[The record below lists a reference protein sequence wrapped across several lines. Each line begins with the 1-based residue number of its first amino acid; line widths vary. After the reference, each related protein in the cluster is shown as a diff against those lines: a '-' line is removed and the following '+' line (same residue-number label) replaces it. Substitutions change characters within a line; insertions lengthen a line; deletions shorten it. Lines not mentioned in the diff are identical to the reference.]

1 MKHLDR
7 LICFTAVQLIVTGLS
22 ILVTSGAR
30 AELRPVFDEL
40 KLFNSAATMPTIEV
54 EAEGKDWVAV
64 STEILHV
71 TTNYYVSLKRGDI
84 VTISARYADSAITK
98 SRHPGGGKRRWGEFA
113 FEIPKSEM
121 GVLTHFAIDACNQKK
136 KSGAR
141 TDEVQTA
148 FVQLPFKLFVR
159 AERFSNQSSKT
170 VDGSVQAKVV
180 CKKAPK
186 QLEISHLDVEVA
198 DTNSCPK
205 TAIVNVGFQTNRGD
219 RINFTLEHMNRG
231 LQSTSRS
238 RSKSMVNTLQRSE

>member
-98 SRHPGGGKRRWGEFA
+98 SRHPGGGKRR
-113 FEIPKSEM
+113 
-121 GVLTHFAIDACNQKK
+121 
-136 KSGAR
+136 
-141 TDEVQTA
+141 
-148 FVQLPFKLFVR
+148 
-159 AERFSNQSSKT
+159 
-170 VDGSVQAKVV
+170 
-180 CKKAPK
+180 
-186 QLEISHLDVEVA
+186 
-198 DTNSCPK
+198 
-205 TAIVNVGFQTNRGD
+205 
-219 RINFTLEHMNRG
+219 
-231 LQSTSRS
+231 
-238 RSKSMVNTLQRSE
+238 